1 MFQKFYENTLMS
13 DFIKQLLATVNIPI
27 IHTCTQSDINNGLL
41 VEGVKY
47 IFNNSII
54 EAKGQN
60 SDGSSEF
67 DTLELYEIGD
77 RFNGLTTTFE
87 SSQNSY
93 DSKTHY
99 YLGQYLR
106 LLRDALGLDL
116 MPFYNCYSSIYL
128 RDIRLNFNSPSNPYK
143 VITNPNN
150 YNDDYK
156 VIAIPIKFNKTY
168 TIAID
173 AHEPYSIMP
182 IFYGTKGILKSLS
195 IFNEIPYV
203 GYKSINCSQ
212 FNKPY
217 TYTLNLKDIQTA
229 TSNKDAAAQLLD
241 YEKYLYLCIQIPS
254 TNKSSIVVLEGDY
267 TSVSSRKV
275 VSDEAINLLTTE
287 ELNAKLITDLDLLRF
302 SDGNSYAFSDRLI
315 EYLLLNAITN
325 IDDIS
330 NNIYRIQNYCMSTSL
345 AKVSGIGI
353 YLPKSYTPGVWS
365 EDLRLFLYNMIVNGK
380 KANYIRDVNGFVDKD
395 TEWLISK
402 GVGI

>member
-1 MFQKFYENTLMS
+1 MFQRFYENTLMS

-27 IHTCTQSDINNGLL
+27 IHTCTQSDIDKGLL
-41 VEGVKY
+41 VQGVKY
-47 IFNNSII
+47 IFNDSII
-54 EAKGQN
+54 EAKSQN
-60 SDGSSEF
+60 SDGSSDF

-106 LLRDALGLDL
+106 LLRDTSGLDL

-128 RDIRLNFNSPSNPYK
+128 RDIRLNLNSPNNPYR

-156 VIAIPIKFNKTY
+156 VVAIPIKFNKTY

-173 AHEPYSIMP
+173 THEPYSIMP
-182 IFYGTKGILKSLS
+182 IFYGNKGVLKTLS
-195 IFNEIPYV
+195 VFNSVPYA

-217 TYTLNLKDIQTA
+217 TYTLNLKDVNMPINATA
-229 TSNKDAAAQLLD
+229 AELLD
-241 YEKYLYLCIQIPS
+241 YERFLYLCIQLPA

-267 TSVSSRKV
+267 TSVSSIKV

-315 EYLLLNAITN
+315 EYLLLNVITN

-330 NNIYRIQNYCMSTSL
+330 NNIFRIQNYCMSTSL
-345 AKVSGIGI
+345 SKASGIGI

-365 EDLRLFLYNMIVNGK
+365 EDLRLFLYNMVVNGK
-380 KANYIRDVNGFVDKD
+380 KSNYTRDMNGFVDKD

-402 GVGI
+402 GVNV

>member
-13 DFIKQLLATVNIPI
+13 DFIKQLLSTVNIPT
-27 IHTCTQSDINNGLL
+27 IHTCTQLDINKGLL
-41 VEGVKY
+41 VSGVKY

-106 LLRDALGLDL
+106 LLRDTLGLDL

-128 RDIRLNFNSPSNPYK
+128 KDLRLNFNSPNNPYK
-143 VITNPNN
+143 IITNPND

-156 VIAIPIKFNKTY
+156 VVAIPIKFNKTY
-168 TIAID
+168 TVAID

-182 IFYGTKGILKSLS
+182 IFYGNKGVLKTLS
-195 IFNEIPYV
+195 TLNSVPYK
-203 GYKSINCSQ
+203 GYKSISYSQ

-217 TYTLNLKDIQTA
+217 TYRLDLSGITTI
-229 TSNKDAAAQLLD
+229 SSEAAQLLD
-241 YEKYLYLCIQIPS
+241 YEKHLYLCIQLPN

-267 TSVSSRKV
+267 ASTSSRKV
-275 VSDEAINLLTTE
+275 VSDEAINLLTTD
-287 ELNAKLITDLDLLRF
+287 ELNAKLITSLDLLRY
-302 SDGNSYAFSDRLI
+302 SDGNSYAFSNRLV
-315 EYLLLNAITN
+315 EYLLLNVITPL
-325 IDDIS
+325 DDIS
-330 NNIYRIQNYCMSTSL
+330 NNIYRIQNYCMTTSL
-345 AKVSGIGI
+345 AKTSGIGI

-365 EDLRLFLYNMIVNGK
+365 DDLRLFLYNLVVNGK
-380 KANYIRDVNGFVDKD
+380 KTNYIRDVNGFVDKD